1 MMTFAQ
7 RRLRNVALAGLAAI
21 GLVAVDRFY
30 DMSLRDAAFLNGW
43 MLLAAMLFLSA
54 FNVRKKIHV
63 VPMIPLSAWLQ
74 MHIYMG
80 CLAALL
86 FGLHTDF
93 ELPNGLLET
102 VLWLLFVGM
111 VGSGIVGLL
120 LSRILPRRISAAGER
135 VIFERIPALR
145 AQLRHRVADLAMLS
159 VKETRSSVISDFYA
173 AELADYL
180 QRPRNFLRH
189 LIGSNRPVRHMRA
202 RIDGLRRFL
211 DDRGQEILD
220 EIDEL
225 VAAKANLDQQFALQF
240 TLKAWLFVHI
250 PLNYALL
257 IFTITH
263 VGAVYAF
270 AAGAP

>member
-1 MMTFAQ
+1 MITFAQ
-7 RRLRNVALAGLAAI
+7 RRLRNVAVAGLAAI
-21 GLVAVDRFY
+21 TLVAVDRFY

-43 MLLAAMLFLSA
+43 MLLTAMVFLSL

-63 VPMIPLSAWLQ
+63 LPVISLSVWLQ
-74 MHIYMG
+74 AHIYMG

-102 VLWLLFVGM
+102 VLWLLFMAM
-111 VGSGIVGLL
+111 VGSGLLGLL
-120 LSRILPRRISAAGER
+120 LSRLLPRRISSGGER

-145 AQLRHRVADLAMLS
+145 AQLRYRVADLAMLS
-159 VKETRSSVISDFYA
+159 VKETRSSVISDFYT
-173 AELADYL
+173 AELAGYL
-180 QRPRNFLRH
+180 QRPRNFLHH
-189 LIGSNRPVRHMRA
+189 LIGSNRPARRMRA
-202 RIDGLRRFL
+202 RIDELRRFL
-211 DDRGQEILD
+211 DNRGQQILD

-225 VAAKANLDQQFALQF
+225 VAAKANLDHQFALQAI
-240 TLKAWLFVHI
+240 LKAWLFVHI

-263 VGAVYAF
+263 VGAIYAF

>member
-1 MMTFAQ
+1 MTFAQ

-21 GLVAVDRFY
+21 TLVGVDRFY

-43 MLLAAMLFLSA
+43 MLLAAMVFLSL
-54 FNVRKKIHV
+54 FNIRKKIHV
-63 VPMIPLSAWLQ
+63 LPLIPLSAWLQ
-74 MHIYMG
+74 AHIYMG

-102 VLWLLFVGM
+102 VLWLLFIGM
-111 VGSGIVGLL
+111 VGSGVVGLL
-120 LSRILPRRISAAGER
+120 LSRLLPRRISSGGER
-135 VIFERIPALR
+135 AIFERIPTLR

-159 VKETRSSVISDFYA
+159 VRETRSSVISDFYA
-173 AELADYL
+173 EELAGYL
-180 QRPRNFLRH
+180 QHPRNFLRH
-189 LIGSNRPVRHMRA
+189 LIGSTRPQRRMRA
-202 RIDGLRRFL
+202 RIDELRRFL
-211 DDRGQEILD
+211 DDRGQQILD

-240 TLKAWLFVHI
+240 VLKAWLFIHI
-250 PLNYALL
+250 PLNYALM

-263 VGAVYAF
+263 VGTVYAF